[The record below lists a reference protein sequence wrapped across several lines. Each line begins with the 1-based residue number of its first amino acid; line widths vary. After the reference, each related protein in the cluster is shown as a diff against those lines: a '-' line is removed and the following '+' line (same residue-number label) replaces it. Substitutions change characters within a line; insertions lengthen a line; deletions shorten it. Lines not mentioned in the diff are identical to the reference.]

1 MSRTFPL
8 DNGVLMTIMIDRPQ
22 ALEASSLRRAM
33 GRIPTSVAVVT
44 GNGPDGPVGMTVGS
58 LATVSLDPPLVTF
71 FAMKNSRSFA
81 ALRGLE
87 RICINVLDEAQT
99 DVCFAF
105 ASSTGPKFAVGDW
118 DLAAEG
124 SPVLKNAAISMEC
137 SIDSVF
143 EAGDHY
149 GLMARLTNLQTADSR
164 PLVFYRGLISRL
176 HPNTGRHAKTN
187 RLDWWDN

>member
-1 MSRTFPL
+1 
-8 DNGVLMTIMIDRPQ
+8 MTIMFERPQ

-44 GNGPDGPVGMTVGS
+44 GHGPDGPVGMTVGS

-81 ALRGLE
+81 VLSGLE
-87 RICINVLDEAQT
+87 RICINVLDEDQT

-105 ASSTGPKFAVGDW
+105 ASSTGSKFEAGDW
-118 DLAAEG
+118 DLASESA
-124 SPVLKNAAISMEC
+124 PVLKNAAVSMEC

-143 EAGDHY
+143 DAGDHY
-149 GLMARLTNLQTADSR
+149 GLMARLTSLQTADSR

-176 HPNTGRHAKTN
+176 HPNCGRQAKTN
-187 RLDWWDN
+187 RLDWWAQ

>member
-1 MSRTFPL
+1 MTVMIERT
-8 DNGVLMTIMIDRPQ
+8 T

-44 GNGPDGPVGMTVGS
+44 GHGPEGPVGMTVGS

-71 FAMKNSRSFA
+71 FAMKESRSFA
-81 ALRGLE
+81 ALRSLDS
-87 RICINVLDEAQT
+87 ICINVLDEDHA

-105 ASSTGPKFAVGDW
+105 ASSSGPKFAVGDW
-118 DLAAEG
+118 DMNGAEG
-124 SPVLKNAAISMEC
+124 PVLKTAAVSMQC
-137 SIDSVF
+137 GIDSVY

-149 GLMARLTNLQTADSR
+149 GLMARLTDLRTADTR

-176 HPNTGRHAKTN
+176 HPTTARHAKTN
-187 RLDWWDN
+187 RLDWWAH